1 MKGTND
7 FKQVIAMVADGG
19 DISHLSNSERRALL
33 AKLTNYLHLN
43 PHTQNF
49 IIFKDPNGRY
59 RIYAT
64 KECCNQLKHNLGIN
78 MWVSDPVFGPDSK
91 LPILV
96 SVKANG
102 TNKHGRSGED
112 IGSVSL
118 VNVPPEEYSNHVMFA
133 VTKAKRRLTLDLSG
147 LGVLSDVEVYDIK
160 GCEIIDT
167 NKPDEAIIQN
177 DIKSS
182 ELAADTLMD
191 ILRSDKNIS

>member
-7 FKQVIAMVADGG
+7 FKEVIAMVADGG
-19 DISHLSNSERRALL
+19 DVTHLSNSDRRALL

-49 IIFKDPNGRY
+49 IFFKTLDGRY

-64 KECCNQLKHNLGIN
+64 KECCSQLRHNLGIN
-78 MWVSDPVFGPDSK
+78 MWLSDPIYSPDANN
-91 LPILV
+91 PFTV

-102 TNKHGRSGED
+102 TNKYNRSSEE

-118 VNVPPEEYSNHVMFA
+118 VDVPKQEYSNYTMFA

-147 LGVLSDVEVYDIK
+147 LGVLADVEVFDIK
-160 GCEIIDT
+160 GHEIIDVSVDVVT
-167 NKPDEAIIQN
+167 NDKKIESSEKA
-177 DIKSS
+177 IKSLLS
-182 ELAADTLMD
+182 IDVG
-191 ILRSDKNIS
+191 KNMQ